1 MVDVDK
7 QTEDNMTGKEDPVN
21 EEKGGEAK
29 NEQTLDNQ
37 MEIRVINEDHPSNN
51 ELNEEQTY
59 SEEDYQK
66 LVEFYDRTL
75 SDIRQGEIVMGRVL
89 AVTDQEVL
97 VDIGFKSEGS
107 IPLEEFDDP
116 TQVKVGDKVEVFLE
130 TIEDADGQLV
140 LSKRKATFMRLWD
153 KVVDIHEQGQT
164 IEGKCVRRI
173 KGGIVVDLMGVDAFL
188 PGSQID
194 VKPVR
199 DFDALIGQTLTFKVV
214 KVNRLRKNIVVSR
227 RAILEESVAEQ
238 RGRVLKELEKGQ
250 ILEGTVKNITD
261 FGVFI
266 DLGGVDGL
274 LHINDL
280 SWGRINHPSEVV
292 KLDQKVKVV
301 VLDFNDAKDR
311 ISLGIKQLKPHPWE
325 NIEKKFAEGS
335 IVEGKVVSIADYGAF
350 LELER
355 GVEGLIHVSEMSWMR
370 HNVHPSKILNV
381 GDVVK
386 VKILTLDKERK
397 RISLGLKQL
406 TENPW
411 ESIEKK
417 YPVGSKYKG
426 RVRNMTN
433 FGAFV
438 EMEDGIDGLIHIS
451 DLSWMKKIKHPSEV
465 LKKGEEV
472 EVVILEVNKD
482 EHRVSLGY
490 KQLTEDP
497 WPAFEEAYKV
507 NTVTPGKVVRFVEK
521 GLIVE
526 LPLGLEGFAPL
537 SQMVESSM
545 AKLSQTI
552 KIGDDLDFAVIE
564 FDRANK
570 RVVLSRKKVIEL
582 EKQGKSEAERGEIET
597 FTEKAGEKP
606 TLGEMAGHLSEE
618 ESQKES
624 KEKSDTEAKST
635 EKQENGSKETS
646 DTVIQSDEEAEQI
659 SKQKSKRKP
668 EGEIPLE
675 EVKKVET
682 QESSQ
687 TDGQYEDAE
696 KEESKEAAGDEPEP
710 EKEKGKKT
718 TQNKRPSSKKDKK
731 E

>member
-7 QTEDNMTGKEDPVN
+7 QTENDMAGKEEPAN
-21 EEKGGEAK
+21 NEKGGEVK
-29 NEQTLDNQ
+29 NEQSTNDPMETQVKNEKHSSKDELD
-37 MEIRVINEDHPSNN
+37 
-51 ELNEEQTY
+51 EEQTY
-59 SEEDYQK
+59 SEEEYQK
-66 LVEFYDRTL
+66 YVELYNRTL

-89 AVTDQEVL
+89 AVTEKEVL
-97 VDIGFKSEGS
+97 IDIGFKSEGS
-107 IPLEEFDDP
+107 IPIEEFDDP
-116 TQVKVGDKVEVFLE
+116 SQLKVGDKVEVFLE

-140 LSKRKATFMRLWD
+140 LSKKKATFMRLWD
-153 KVVDIHEQGQT
+153 NVVDIHEQGKT

-227 RAILEESVAEQ
+227 RAILEESMAEQ
-238 RGRVLKELEKGQ
+238 RAHVLRELEKGQ
-250 ILEGTVKNITD
+250 ILEGMVKNITD

-292 KLDQKVKVV
+292 KLDQRVKVV

-325 NIEKKFAEGS
+325 NIEAKYAEGS

-381 GDVVK
+381 GDIIK
-386 VKILTLDKERK
+386 VKILSLDKDRK

-433 FGAFV
+433 FGVFV
-438 EMEDGIDGLIHIS
+438 EMDDGIDGLIHIS

-497 WPAFEEAYKV
+497 WPAFEKAYQV
-507 NTVTPGKVVRFVEK
+507 NTITPGKIVRFVEK

-526 LPLGLEGFAPL
+526 LPLGLEGFSPI
-537 SQMVESSM
+537 SQMVEPSM
-545 AKLSQTI
+545 AKLTQKV
-552 KIGDDLDFAVIE
+552 KIGDELDFAVIE
-564 FDRANK
+564 FDRTNR

-582 EKQGKSEAERGEIET
+582 EKQGKSEAEKNEVES
-597 FTEKAGEKP
+597 FTEKPEEKP
-606 TLGEMAGHLSEE
+606 TIGEMSGHHDEKENQEPSKNQSDAEVKSEE
-618 ESQKES
+618 E
-624 KEKSDTEAKST
+624 
-635 EKQENGSKETS
+635 QENGLKEPSEMDVKSSDGEKKQESKQ
-646 DTVIQSDEEAEQI
+646 D
-659 SKQKSKRKP
+659 SKQKIESEMSPEEKKKTETKDQSQMDSQSKDDEK
-668 EGEIPLE
+668 EGSKE
-675 EVKKVET
+675 EVET
-682 QESSQ
+682 DLEL
-687 TDGQYEDAE
+687 
-696 KEESKEAAGDEPEP
+696 
-710 EKEKGKKT
+710 EKEKGDKTKNKK
-718 TQNKRPSSKKDKK
+718 PSSKKDKK
-731 E
+731 G